1 MSRTTRDDV
10 HKLRREVAAIALITA
25 AALTLASLLYRSQGG
40 LSEGGGYLPVLIA
53 GALRVCFGV
62 GSYAVPLV
70 LLVIGVLFALERPHA
85 ASPRAL
91 AGAGLMLLVILT
103 ATSMYIPEQARF
115 DPAWV
120 ALYGG
125 YVGAALA
132 HASLRI
138 LGVVGSYIVL
148 TGVAVI
154 ALVMLTQTSVKTL
167 LQGIGHA
174 AWGAYVT
181 TRDVFDDTVAEAARL
196 VRGSS
201 PRSRGRSG
209 ARARERPRRPDRGPV
224 VELDLDGD
232 GEEGTQAPLERP
244 KKPARSRRDAKS
256 NAGRRPKTEGP
267 QAVLL
272 DGNDLYTPPSLDL
285 LTDLDDEQTADAR
298 EEATENIIK
307 LEDTLESFG
316 VSAKVVAYE
325 QGPVIT
331 RYEVEPAPGIRV
343 GKIVSLSDDL
353 AMALAA
359 VDVRVEAP
367 IPGKSAVGIE
377 VPNHHRA
384 VVGLKRLIADEQFQ
398 QHPSI
403 LAVPL
408 GRDIAGHSVI
418 ADLSRMPHL
427 LVAGATNSGKSVCL
441 HSIICSLLMRA
452 RPDQVKFILIDPKRV
467 ELRLYEGIP
476 HLMAPVVYSPK
487 EAADA
492 LRKIIRV
499 MDTRYDMFALKGV
512 VNIDE
517 YNELAARPKQ
527 HADQEFEPIPHVVII
542 IDELADLMMQSRA
555 EFEFSIC
562 RLAQLARATG
572 IHLVLAT
579 QRPSVNVITG
589 TIKANIPSRI
599 ALAVTS
605 QHDSR
610 TILDGQGAERLIG
623 RGDMLYSP
631 IDDNQPRRLQ
641 GAFIPRADL
650 QRVVDYLATQ
660 GEPEF
665 EIIPQLP
672 DDDDEDFA
680 GELEVSD
687 KLYAAAVE
695 HVVNEGE
702 ASVSGLQ
709 RRFKIG
715 YARAGRLI
723 DAMERR
729 GVVGPHEGPKPRQ
742 VILNPAAMRDH
753 LAVITGGAGTETD
766 AGMTNDYDEPDHDDI
781 GDDYDEGGERV
792 TIEEDDATLDGDRA
806 DDRERVEPEEPA
818 AETA

>member
-1 MSRTTRDDV
+1 MPRHARDDTQ
-10 HKLRREVAAIALITA
+10 KLRREVAAIALITA
-25 AALTLASLLYRSQGG
+25 AALSFASLVYSIQGG
-40 LSEGGGYLPVLIA
+40 PSQGGGYLPAIIA
-53 GALRVCFGV
+53 DALNLSFGV
-62 GSYAVPLV
+62 GAYAVPLV
-70 LLVIGVLFALERPHA
+70 LLVVGVLFALERPHA

-91 AGAGLMLLVILT
+91 AGAGLLFLVILT
-103 ATSMYIPEQARF
+103 AVSMQVPAQERFVPE
-115 DPAWV
+115 WV
-120 ALYGG
+120 AVNGG
-125 YVGAALA
+125 YVGATLA
-132 HASLRI
+132 WASLGV
-138 LGVVGSYIVL
+138 LGVVGSWIVL
-148 TGVAVI
+148 TGI
-154 ALVMLTQTSVKTL
+154 SIIGLVMLTHTSVKRI
-167 LQGIGHA
+167 LQGSGRLVQSA
-174 AWGAYVT
+174 FAT
-181 TRDVFDDTVAEAARL
+181 TYDVFADTVDEVTRA
-196 VRGSS
+196 VRRGRRR
-201 PRSRGRSG
+201 PRSRSRRNEPP
-209 ARARERPRRPDRGPV
+209 ARPDRGPV
-224 VELDLDGD
+224 VELDLEGD
-232 GEEGTQAPLERP
+232 EVSEDTPSADSTAPSPAEARRRGTRPPEAADAQAPLLG
-244 KKPARSRRDAKS
+244 D
-256 NAGRRPKTEGP
+256 
-267 QAVLL
+267 
-272 DGNDLYTPPSLDL
+272 DDLYAPPQPSILS
-285 LTDLDDEQTADAR
+285 DLDDEDPGEEAR

-316 VSAKVVAYE
+316 VEAKVVAYE

-377 VPNHHRA
+377 VPNEHRA
-384 VVGLKRLIADEQFQ
+384 VVSLKRLVTEPEFQ
-398 QHPSI
+398 DHPSP

-408 GRDIAGHSVI
+408 GRDIAGHGIV
-418 ADLSRMPHL
+418 ADLSHMPHL

-441 HSIICSLLMRA
+441 HGIICSILMRA

-467 ELRLYEGIP
+467 ELRLYEGMP
-476 HLMAPVVYSPK
+476 HLMSPVVYSPK

-492 LRKIIRV
+492 LRKIIRE
-499 MDTRYDMFALKGV
+499 MDKRYDQFALKGV

-517 YNELAARPKQ
+517 YNELAARPKE
-527 HADQEFEPIPHVVII
+527 HSDQEFAPVPHVVIV

-555 EFEFSIC
+555 EFEYSIC

-572 IHLVLAT
+572 IHLVIAT

-610 TILDGQGAERLIG
+610 TILDGQGAEHLIG

-631 IDDNQPRRLQ
+631 IDANQPRRLQ
-641 GAFIPRADL
+641 GAFIPRSDL
-650 QRVVDYLATQ
+650 QRLVDYLCSQ

-672 DDDDEDFA
+672 DDEDDFA
-680 GELEVSD
+680 AEIEVSD

-695 HVVNEGE
+695 HVMGEEE

-723 DAMERR
+723 DAMEQR
-729 GVVGPHEGPKPRQ
+729 GVVGPHEGPKPRH
-742 VILNPAAMRDH
+742 VLLNPAAMDDH
-753 LAVITGGAGTETD
+753 LAGILGGPPEPREPGSAE
-766 AGMTNDYDEPDHDDI
+766 DEYEEPHSV
-781 GDDYDEGGERV
+781 GDPPSD
-792 TIEEDDATLDGDRA
+792 DDAV
-806 DDRERVEPEEPA
+806 VEESEPA
-818 AETA
+818 AESA